1 LNGHVAALGPGH
13 ISLSRSVWEAGGATA
28 ANAVQD
34 LAYQAMEYLAYDQLS
49 ADLNSIPGGRLQ
61 VVFHIRGHSDPPKP
75 QQAEVAVGDIL
86 NGSALQKPIALPSNT
101 PIDLTLDTTLNFDE
115 LLNSY
120 ADAWSKA
127 LSNTGGRVE

>member
-1 LNGHVAALGPGH
+1 
-13 ISLSRSVWEAGGATA
+13 VWEAGGATA

-34 LAYQAMEYLAYDQLS
+34 LAYQAMENLAYDQLS

-61 VVFHIRGHSDPPKP
+61 IVFHIKGHSDPPRP
-75 QQAEVAVGDIL
+75 QQAQVAVADIL

-127 LSNTGGRVE
+127 LSNGHVE